1 MAIKPIERFGKFTPP
16 RPDQSGEIR
25 MRALAGLGKDIAS
38 LGSSIAQVKKYDLEE
53 QKIVAEQEAA
63 VEGQK
68 LGQQAALEGTDV
80 TLRSGFNFGDA
91 QFNQA
96 VSKAYTYESITKIQN
111 YINEAQINNPDSVQ
125 GYEGELN
132 PKIQGL
138 FDATPEAFKG
148 DLQAYFRRANSSARK
163 EVQSSELK
171 RINADNM
178 AKFNSGNDT
187 LATSISNS
195 ARALDVEGLNELLTE
210 YNNGLDSAYESR
222 LITAKERETRK
233 ANINDEVAIQ
243 LKMGEVDNTIFDE
256 TISLKDRAE
265 KGLAL
270 VDALRKNPDQ
280 ELTAKQNDALLKTL
294 ETKVNG
300 VVSEYNQSVKVSD
313 AEIRKSNGIS
323 NVRARVTGEPSATSD
338 VITDQDIDNDYNIQ
352 RLNFNTAPQLLMG
365 ERLDYVNQV
374 RAVPKTMKTEIL
386 SELRS
391 SDPEKVM
398 VAAQSIM
405 ELNALQGMPD
415 AFSGQDLIYAD
426 ALYRNMEYYEFVEAL
441 KRATDIAFPSTST
454 QESMIKARKSEL
466 SSDQAKRYEM
476 YAETLEDAFE
486 TGIFGFGNQF
496 TPNNIERDGMIA
508 DLKMLTEDNYL
519 LGFETFDAALQH
531 SVRKMQ
537 NSYKTSEFGFLQHAP
552 EEYYGLGPTKDTSW
566 IRQSLHEE
574 LVAKYGDGF
583 EQDDIILISDTETS
597 TMAKKRMPTY
607 QAFIRMPD
615 GSLQPVD
622 ERVNPSLDYPAVLEK
637 YNKDIKEKAQVP
649 ILNKRQFLAE
659 HRMTTE
665 QSAKAREILQGSTNP
680 FALISKAIGDIN
692 EAPQFIAKYIEGAQN
707 ELLQSR
713 EIQQEQSR
721 QLQEAIF
728 NWNEQYIDRL
738 QKASGKEKIDLTVAD
753 LSN

>member
-1 MAIKPIERFGKFTPP
+1 MAIKPITRYGKFTPTGVD
-16 RPDQSGEIR
+16 RSGEIR
-25 MRALAGLGKDIAS
+25 MRALAGLSEQVYDITRD
-38 LGSSIAQVKKYDLEE
+38 VYKTKR
-53 QKIVAEQEAA
+53 EQEAL

-68 LGQQAALEGTDV
+68 AGQEAALKGEDV
-80 TLRSGFNFGDA
+80 ELRSGFSFGDA

-96 VSKAYTYESITKIQN
+96 VSKAYTYESYTKIQD

-125 GYEGELN
+125 GYENELN
-132 PKIQGL
+132 AKIQGL

-148 DLQAYFRRANSSARK
+148 DLEAYYRRANNSTRSQ
-163 EVQSSELK
+163 VQSSELK

-210 YNNGLDSAYESR
+210 YNNGLDGAYESR
-222 LITAKERETRK
+222 LITAEERETRK
-233 ANINDEVAIQ
+233 ANIKDEVAIQ

-270 VDALRKNPDQ
+270 VDALRENPDQ

-294 ETKVNG
+294 EVKVNG
-300 VVSEYNQSVKVSD
+300 VVSEYNQSVAVSD
-313 AEIRKSNGIS
+313 AEIRKTNGIA
-323 NVRARVTGEPSATSD
+323 NVRARATNELPATAD
-338 VITDQDIDNDYNIQ
+338 VITDQDIDNDYNVQ
-352 RLNFNTAPQLLMG
+352 RLNFNTAPELLMDD
-365 ERLDYVNQV
+365 RLDYATTV
-374 RAVPKTMKTEIL
+374 RAVPKSMKTEIL
-386 SELRS
+386 SDLRS
-391 SDPEKVM
+391 NDPDRVV

-405 ELNALQGMPD
+405 ELNALQGMPE

-426 ALYRNMEYYEFVEAL
+426 ALYRNMEFYEFDEAL
-441 KRATDIAFPSTST
+441 KRATDIAFPSSST
-454 QESMIKARKSEL
+454 QKSMMETRKSEL
-466 SSDQAKRYEM
+466 SADKPKRNEM

-486 TGIFGFGNQF
+486 TGIFGFGTQF
-496 TPNNIERDGMIA
+496 TPNNIERDAMIA
-508 DLKMLTEDNYL
+508 DLRTLTEDNYL

-552 EEYYGLGPTKDTSW
+552 EEYYGIGPTKDTSW

-607 QAFIRMPD
+607 QAFIRMQD

-637 YNKDIKEKAQVP
+637 YKADIKEKSQVP
-649 ILNKRQFLAE
+649 VLNKRQFLTE
-659 HRMTTE
+659 HRMTPE
-665 QSAKAREILQGSTNP
+665 QNARAREILQGSTNP
-680 FALISKAIGDIN
+680 FALIGKAIDNID
-692 EAPQFIAKYIEGAQN
+692 EVPQFIAKYFEGVQG
-707 ELLQSR
+707 EIRQSR
-713 EIQQEQSR
+713 ELAQEQSR
-721 QLQEAIF
+721 EVQEAMF
-728 NWNEQYIDRL
+728 NWNEEYIARL
-738 QKASGKEKIDLTVAD
+738 QKASGKEEIDLTVAD